1 MARVTSKGVD
11 CHKPEWALRELRGM
25 GLSPDTSMDDMQERW
40 RSWWSC
46 DNPFY
51 TAGYDMGESLGPE
64 ERISLRPAQMVAE
77 EWPAL
82 IMTDG
87 TELRADDP
95 GMAAWIG
102 RAMPD
107 WVDDNADFVAQAFAL
122 GCGAWTVAV
131 DGLGGSPA
139 TSLERH
145 PAWATVPLEG
155 EGVATLARVSV
166 GGRPLDR
173 LQVHAPDP
181 DTGHYRVRTRLF
193 TVDGH
198 REVASDEVAA
208 DVDTGQP
215 LPTYAIVR
223 PSRSNP
229 YSAYSQAGVSC
240 FDSALDAVRVVDESY
255 NQLYW
260 QVRVS
265 LPRVFVDE
273 AALAR
278 DPETGTPLGR
288 ATVDHVIF
296 RAVRSVEGAP
306 VSVYNPDT
314 HVGDMVAS
322 LDCALSTL
330 GLKAGFGQ
338 DYFSFDRASGLKTA
352 TEVVSDNAALMRNVR
367 RHENAIEAAL
377 TSVVRAAYATEEALN
392 GRPLA
397 EVPHPSVTWDD
408 SVVTDTEAERATMKD
423 DIARG
428 LCPAWLYP
436 ARYYGMDEAEARAFT
451 GDAAAGLPD
460 LG

>member
-1 MARVTSKGVD
+1 MDKVPSRGVD
-11 CHKPEWALRELRGM
+11 CKKPEWALRALRGM
-25 GLSPDTSMDDMQERW
+25 GLAPDTSMDELQERW
-40 RSWWSC
+40 RSWWGC

-51 TAGYDMGESLGPE
+51 QAGYDVGESLEPE
-64 ERISLRPAQMVAE
+64 ARISLRPAQMVAE

-87 TELRADDP
+87 TELRADDA
-95 GMAAWIG
+95 GLAAWIA
-102 RAMPD
+102 RALPD
-107 WVDDNADFVAQAFAL
+107 WADDNADFIAQAFAL

-131 DGLGGSPA
+131 DGLGGSPT

-145 PAWATVPLEG
+145 PAWATIPLEG

-166 GGRPLDR
+166 AGRPLDR

-181 DTGHYRVRTRLF
+181 GTGLYRISTRLF
-193 TVDGH
+193 APDGH
-198 REVASDEVAA
+198 REVASDEVEP

-229 YSAYSQAGVSC
+229 YSPYSQAGVSC

-265 LPRVFVDE
+265 LPRVFMDD
-273 AALAR
+273 AALDR
-278 DPETGTPLGR
+278 DPETGEPR
-288 ATVDHVIF
+288 SKASVDHVIF
-296 RAVRSVEGAP
+296 RAVRSVDGSP

-314 HVGDMVAS
+314 HVDDMVAS

-338 DYFSFDRASGLKTA
+338 NYFSFDRASGLKTA
-352 TEVVSDNAALMRNVR
+352 TEVVSDSASLMRNVR

-377 TSVVRAAYATEEALN
+377 VSVVRAAYATEEALN
-392 GRPLA
+392 GRVLA
-397 EVPHPSVTWDD
+397 DVPYPEVTWDD

-436 ARYYGMDEAEARAFT
+436 AKYYGMDEAEARAFT
-451 GDAAAGLPD
+451 GDGAPGLPD